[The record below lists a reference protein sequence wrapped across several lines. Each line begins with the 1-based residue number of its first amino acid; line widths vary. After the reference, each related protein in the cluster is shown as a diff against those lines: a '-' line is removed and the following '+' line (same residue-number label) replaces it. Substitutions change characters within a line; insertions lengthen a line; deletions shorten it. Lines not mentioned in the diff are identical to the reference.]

1 MKPKAYSAT
10 KVAITEIGSASPV
23 MIVLRQEPRN
33 RKTISTVRRPP
44 SMMVCFTLSAERCT
58 KSDVARSSRSSA
70 PAGSCFLT
78 SSAAR
83 FRFSPTST
91 ILASCALKT

>member
-1 MKPKAYSAT
+1 M

-23 MIVLRQEPRN
+23 MMVLRQEPRN
-33 RKTISTVRRPP
+33 RKTISTVSSPP
-44 SMMVCFTLSAERCT
+44 SMMVYFTLSAARCT
-58 KSDVARSSRSSA
+58 KSELARSRRSSA

-78 SSAAR
+78 PSAAR

-91 ILASCALKT
+91 MLASCALKT